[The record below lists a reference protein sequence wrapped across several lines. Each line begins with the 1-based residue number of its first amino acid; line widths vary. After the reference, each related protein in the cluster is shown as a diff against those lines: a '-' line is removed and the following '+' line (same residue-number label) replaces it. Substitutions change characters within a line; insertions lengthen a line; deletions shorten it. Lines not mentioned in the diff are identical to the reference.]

1 LFGSEWVIFLLV
13 REEHERFDIPDRLDR
28 CDHVHSFFPWSTLTA
43 KASFAMSYA
52 DPGAPPAV
60 QAETSAGFRYIQ
72 WGPVIAGALLAA
84 ALALVLHAFAAGLG
98 LSMSSTAPT
107 WRDASFA
114 LVFLSGLYLLLVALL
129 TYGLG
134 AYVAGRFRT
143 RLTPGTADEVEFRD
157 GMHGLMVWAVAT
169 LLTALIV
176 LGAAQAVARLAAPS
190 AGQTRSADSVAGENL
205 IAYDLDRLLR
215 SERPPQ
221 GDITYTRSEAAR
233 VLLTASSH
241 RGIQDDDRAYLVRL
255 VTSRAGLAQPEAE
268 RRVNETVAR
277 VKDGISRARK
287 TGVILAFMAGASA
300 LLGAAIAWF
309 AACAGGRDRDGEVR
323 SMLYG
328 WWHQTWRDERPGT
341 VAGSGASPARGAQ
354 G

>member
-1 LFGSEWVIFLLV
+1 M
-13 REEHERFDIPDRLDR
+13 
-28 CDHVHSFFPWSTLTA
+28 TYT
-43 KASFAMSYA
+43 
-52 DPGAPPAV
+52 DPVAPPAV
-60 QAETSAGFRYIQ
+60 TATTPAGFRHIQ

-107 WRDASFA
+107 WRDASFP
-114 LVFLSGLYLLLVALL
+114 LIFLSGLYLLLVAFLS
-129 TYGLG
+129 YGFG

-157 GMHGLMVWAVAT
+157 GMHGLLVWALAT
-169 LLTALIV
+169 LLTALIA
-176 LGAAQAVARLAAPS
+176 LGAAQAVARLAAPA
-190 AGQTRSADSVAGENL
+190 AGQARSADSVAGESI

-221 GDITYTRSEAAR
+221 GDIAYTRSEAAR

-255 VTSRAGLAQPEAE
+255 VTARAGVGQPEAE
-268 RRVNETVAR
+268 RRVNETITR
-277 VKDGISRARK
+277 VKDDISRARK
-287 TGVILAFMAGASA
+287 AGLILAFMAGASA
-300 LLGAAIAWF
+300 MLGAAVSWL

-328 WWHQTWRDERPGT
+328 WWHQTWWDHRPGT
-341 VAGSGASPARGAQ
+341 VAPPSRGAQ